1 MHKNPS
7 GRLGACV
14 CEDCETGVHLSCT
27 TAAPGGGKG
36 HAGQGKGDYKGIVGA
51 RKRQAMKTRCLETSV
66 SGTKMCVCQGLCGDL
81 VQGRG

>member
-51 RKRQAMKTRCLETSV
+51 RRR
-66 SGTKMCVCQGLCGDL
+66 
-81 VQGRG
+81 